1 MPYQPS
7 NIWEPVA
14 FGGSNTRFYQQGS
27 GSDLYRRSIYTFF
40 KRTAPHP
47 LFANFDAPSREQFCL
62 RRERSNTPLQALQ
75 LMNDVQ
81 HFEAARGLAE
91 RAMKAFPEREK
102 RLTFLFRVVLARV
115 PEAPEREIVT
125 GFLRKQ
131 LKKYEES
138 PKSASEAITFGETKP
153 DPSFPPAELAAWTLA
168 ANLVLN
174 MDEALVRN

>member
-1 MPYQPS
+1 
-7 NIWEPVA
+7 
-14 FGGSNTRFYQQGS
+14 
-27 GSDLYRRSIYTFF
+27 
-40 KRTAPHP
+40 
-47 LFANFDAPSREQFCL
+47 
-62 RRERSNTPLQALQ
+62 
-75 LMNDVQ
+75 MNDVQ

-91 RAMKAFPEREK
+91 RTMKAFPEREK
-102 RLTFLFRVVLARV
+102 RLTYLFRTVLARA

-153 DPSFPPAELAAWTLA
+153 DPSFQPAELAAWTLA